1 MVKFRLNMAVSVTP
15 VIGHVVN
22 TKCALKGSNRW
33 NDLLY
38 RIKSAT
44 TSQYSYTSFT
54 YRPII
59 HLHTSHTMA
68 PVHFLRCQYV
78 GLCDYHFEHWMSLY
92 ELLWLKASYRSHYR
106 SLTQHTNLKCGRS
119 RPYNHSVLEARLN

>member
-1 MVKFRLNMAVSVTP
+1 MAVSVTP

-59 HLHTSHTMA
+59 HRPMWL
-68 PVHFLRCQYV
+68 
-78 GLCDYHFEHWMSLY
+78 SLWALDVAIWTIMV
-92 ELLWLKASYRSHYR
+92 E
-106 SLTQHTNLKCGRS
+106 
-119 RPYNHSVLEARLN
+119 SVLQIALQIAYSTHKS